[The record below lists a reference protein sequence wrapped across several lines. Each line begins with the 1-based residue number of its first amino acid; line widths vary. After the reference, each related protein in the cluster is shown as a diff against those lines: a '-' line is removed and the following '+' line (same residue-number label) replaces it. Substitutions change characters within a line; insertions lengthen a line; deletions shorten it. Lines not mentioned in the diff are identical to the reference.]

1 MVDLKIADLPYI
13 VRYIILMANLTNFL
27 MRRYSGQPF
36 RQRSMTGVAF
46 LDPVLTSFPAQ
57 RRTLTSLVRAVDLAE
72 KVSYTS

>member
-36 RQRSMTGVAF
+36 GQRSMAGVAF
-46 LDPVLTSFPAQ
+46 LDSVLTSFPAQ
-57 RRTLTSLVRAVDLAE
+57 RRRLTSLVCAVDLAE